1 MVGKVE
7 KTYGRDVI
15 RKATTRK
22 KHTKLPPNNTGHQ
35 CFPKATGREC
45 VAEPQVPF

>member
-7 KTYGRDVI
+7 KSYDRDDI
-15 RKATTRK
+15 RETTTRK
-22 KHTKLPPNNTGHQ
+22 KNAKLPPNNIGPQ
-35 CFPKATGREC
+35 CFPKATDREC